1 MTFFAN
7 NFKHRQFIYFGK
19 AFFVTSMNS
28 GSLPQNK
35 ALFSSDL
42 VVKFRMH
49 EKKSTKFSSDFH
61 RAKWVQLERSLNEG
75 SKNGHVG

>member
-49 EKKSTKFSSDFH
+49 EKK
-61 RAKWVQLERSLNEG
+61 VQNFLATFIGQSGYNWKGL
-75 SKNGHVG
+75 